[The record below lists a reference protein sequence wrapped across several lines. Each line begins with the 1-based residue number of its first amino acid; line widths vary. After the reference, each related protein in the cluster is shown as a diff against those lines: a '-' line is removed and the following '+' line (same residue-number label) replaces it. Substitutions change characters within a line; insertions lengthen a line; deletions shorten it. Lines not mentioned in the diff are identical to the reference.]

1 MQRGGVLTAL
11 TTGEYL
17 RDKERWSVTVAG
29 KDYHLRSE
37 NLECRFTTNLG
48 TVEEL
53 HIPISLVFF
62 PPGHEHWTREKE
74 CDGPV
79 AGCPPG
85 ALIR

>member
-29 KDYHLRSE
+29 KDYQLRSE
-37 NLECRFTTNLG
+37 NLEYRSTTNLG
-48 TVEEL
+48 KEL

-62 PPGHEHWTREKE
+62 APGHEHWTREKE
-74 CDGPV
+74 CGGPV
-79 AGCPPG
+79 AGCPSG